1 MFHCSK
7 KQSLEQNMDTA
18 QTGFG
23 IKTLHTQ
30 KFKIDTFLSQ
40 PPLFLQS
47 TKAGRILAQLLF
59 NCVTWLSP

>member
-1 MFHCSK
+1 MFQCCK

-30 KFKIDTFLSQ
+30 KFKIHTFSSQ
-40 PPLFLQS
+40 PHPFPQS
-47 TKAGRILAQLLF
+47 TEATRISAELLF
-59 NCVTWLSP
+59 NSVTWLSP